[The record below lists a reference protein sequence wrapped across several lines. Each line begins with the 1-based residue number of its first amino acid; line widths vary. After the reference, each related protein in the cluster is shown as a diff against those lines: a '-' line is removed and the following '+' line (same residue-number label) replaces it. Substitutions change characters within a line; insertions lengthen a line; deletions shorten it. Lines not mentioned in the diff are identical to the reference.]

1 MSGHNKPLVS
11 VIIPTYNRADSIG
24 ESIIS
29 LLNQT
34 YTNFEI
40 IIVDDGSTDK
50 TEGVIKKFKDN
61 RIKYVKHEKNKGV
74 AHALNTGI
82 KESNGVFIS
91 FLGSD
96 DEWLPQKLDKE
107 LKVFQHSNSKL
118 GVVYSGLWQLRGDKK
133 TYMPS
138 ATFRKKEDNIHEE
151 LLNGNFVNGL
161 SLVKKECFE
170 NVGVFDEKL
179 PCLVDWELYIRI
191 SKYYH
196 FKFVDEP
203 LIVAPISD
211 DSISVNAAK
220 LVNAHKLIL
229 EKHKKDFIDH
239 KRALA
244 KTYGYIG
251 SWLCLDGKSKNARTY
266 FIKAINMDPFYI
278 NSYFAILSSFFGR
291 GIYEKFFEIHVNI
304 RGLFSKR
311 K

>member
-1 MSGHNKPLVS
+1 MSSHNKPLVS

-24 ESIIS
+24 ESIRS
-29 LLNQT
+29 LLSQT

-50 TEGVIKKFKDN
+50 TEQVIKKFKDN
-61 RIKYVKHEKNKGV
+61 KIRYVKHEKNKGV
-74 AHALNTGI
+74 AYALNTGI
-82 KESNGVFIS
+82 KESNGFFIS

-96 DEWLPQKLDKE
+96 DEWLPEKLDKE
-107 LKVFQHSNSKL
+107 LKVFQQSNSKL
-118 GVVYSGLWQLRGDKK
+118 GVVYSGLWQLKGDKK
-133 TYMPS
+133 TYKPS
-138 ATFRKKEDNIHEE
+138 ATFRRKEGNIHEE
-151 LLNGNFVNGL
+151 ILKGNFVNGL
-161 SLVKKECFE
+161 SLIKKECFE
-170 NVGVFDEKL
+170 IVGVFDEKL

-203 LIVAPISD
+203 LIVAPLSD
-211 DSISVNAAK
+211 DSISVNASK
-220 LVNAHKLIL
+220 LVYAHKLIL
-229 EKHKKDFIDH
+229 EKHKEDFIGH

-251 SWLCLDGKSKNARTY
+251 SWLCLDGKSKNARRY
-266 FIKAINMDPFYI
+266 FIKAIKMDPFYI

-291 GIYEKFFEIHVNI
+291 GTYEKFFEIHVSI
-304 RGLFSKR
+304 SELFSKR